1 MGELRVSVAVYL
13 RKQTPRDMIQ
23 FNIFI
28 QNNAI
33 YCMAST
39 KNDKLK
45 EIKEKKNDNIIYS
58 SSLGCCIISN
68 KIQQVLE
75 FHNPY

>member
-1 MGELRVSVAVYL
+1 
-13 RKQTPRDMIQ
+13 
-23 FNIFI
+23 
-28 QNNAI
+28 
-33 YCMAST
+33 MAST

-58 SSLGCCIISN
+58 SSLGYCIISN